1 MSARGRTPEA
11 DIARAADVLVRD
23 YMAVRAGEAV
33 LITADAATDP
43 ALARAIMTAVERADA
58 RGALLTIP
66 RLPYQGGLA
75 DPYVPPAVAGA
86 VAGCTVWIDLT
97 FPYLAGS
104 HVCDEALGTGR
115 VRYLLGGDRIDGQT
129 IVEDG
134 GERLL
139 PKR

>member
-1 MSARGRTPEA
+1 MS
-11 DIARAADVLVRD
+11 ADVLVRD
-23 YMAVRAGEAV
+23 YMAVQPGEAV
-33 LITADAATDP
+33 LITADTATDP
-43 ALARAIMTAVERADA
+43 RLPLVLLTAVERADA
-58 RGALLTIP
+58 RGSILTIL
-66 RLPYQGGLA
+66 RLPYQGCLA
-75 DPYVPPAVAGA
+75 DPCVPPVAGT
-86 VAGCTVWIDLT
+86 VAGCAMWVDLT